1 MIVTVAVR
9 KCLGFDRI
17 PRTDGLCIDFPG
29 VCHAHAQRCL
39 HRGPVSKRPRLP
51 PRLNSRRGCPEMR
64 QSLRFHF
71 QSQSHVLNCTVLFL
85 PEIT

>member
-1 MIVTVAVR
+1 
-9 KCLGFDRI
+9 
-17 PRTDGLCIDFPG
+17 
-29 VCHAHAQRCL
+29 
-39 HRGPVSKRPRLP
+39 
-51 PRLNSRRGCPEMR
+51 MR